1 MQISFEIIL
10 CACVCISSQAIVTQE
25 GSVTGFS
32 VHISMRI
39 CTKTLVLKLFPFQVS
54 ESVAKV
60 DRNTDEDVQGYDE
73 ISVNE
78 NDYQIDY
85 EVEEDINDE
94 VRGYE

>member
-1 MQISFEIIL
+1 M
-10 CACVCISSQAIVTQE
+10 
-25 GSVTGFS
+25 
-32 VHISMRI
+32 
-39 CTKTLVLKLFPFQVS
+39 LKLFPFQVS

-78 NDYQIDY
+78 NDDQIDY

>member
-1 MQISFEIIL
+1 
-10 CACVCISSQAIVTQE
+10 
-25 GSVTGFS
+25 
-32 VHISMRI
+32 MRI

-78 NDYQIDY
+78 NDDQIDY
-85 EVEEDINDE
+85 EVDEDINDE

>member
-1 MQISFEIIL
+1 MQISVEIIL
-10 CACVCISSQAIVTQE
+10 CACVCISAQAIVTQE

-78 NDYQIDY
+78 NDDQID
-85 EVEEDINDE
+85 EDINDE

>member
-1 MQISFEIIL
+1 
-10 CACVCISSQAIVTQE
+10 
-25 GSVTGFS
+25 
-32 VHISMRI
+32 MRI
-39 CTKTLVLKLFPFQVS
+39 CTKTLMLKLFPIQVS

-78 NDYQIDY
+78 NDDQIDY
-85 EVEEDINDE
+85 EVEENINDE